1 MGKFY
6 AIHDKNLYIY
16 VTDNDVMID
25 LNLFPEELS
34 LFDAESSWMIRD
46 KMAVSYEADKD
57 DIEKAE
63 TFLSLNSFQRV
74 DYPEEVLKY
83 YYTIG
88 DDSVLGNSGERRD
101 TH

>member
-1 MGKFY
+1 MGKY
-6 AIHDKNLYIY
+6 YSIHGKNLYIY

-25 LNLFPEELS
+25 LNLFPEELG

-46 KMAVSYEADKD
+46 KMAISYDVDKA
-57 DIEKAE
+57 DIEKTE
-63 TFLSLNSFQRV
+63 TFLSLNSFQRA

-88 DDSVLGNSGERRD
+88 DESVLGIF
-101 TH
+101 